1 MLAKRIIACLDVKDG
16 QTVKGISFENLR
28 YAGDPVEL
36 GRAYSEQGIDEL
48 VYLDITA
55 TNEGRKQI
63 YSLVESVA
71 QNLNIPFTI
80 GGGITSVEDA
90 ENLLIHG
97 ADKISVNSAAVRNP
111 QLVSDLAQ
119 KFGSQ
124 FVVVAIDAKTINN
137 QWIVHTHGGKRPT
150 EIELFSWA
158 KEMESRGAGEI
169 LFTSMDHDGHQTG
182 FANEALCKMSEML
195 SIPVIASGGA
205 GEMEH
210 FRDVFNQGKADA
222 ALAASIFHYGKIKI
236 PDLKGYLKGEGINVR
251 Y

>member
-16 QTVKGISFENLR
+16 QTVKGVSFENLR

-36 GRAYSEQGIDEL
+36 GRAYSDQGIDEL

-111 QLVSDLAQ
+111 QLVSDLAN
-119 KFGSQ
+119 KFGRQ

-158 KEMESRGAGEI
+158 KEMENRGAGEI

-222 ALAASIFHYGKIKI
+222 ALAASIFHFGKIKI
-236 PDLKGYLKGEGINVR
+236 PDLKNYLKGEGINVR
-251 Y
+251 